1 MNPMQFAIEAVGGQT
16 AAARLCG
23 LSNVAIHKWVKNA
36 ALPRTEYTEKTNY
49 SQLLAEASNGQFTA
63 DWLLQAAN
71 PDRVKNESH
80 PRHADPSTAPEEVSE
95 MKNITTHLQESES

>member
-36 ALPRTEYTEKTNY
+36 ALPRTEYTEKPTIR
-49 SQLLAEASNGQFTA
+49 SF
-63 DWLLQAAN
+63 WLTHQRAVYGGVA
-71 PDRVKNESH
+71 
-80 PRHADPSTAPEEVSE
+80 PSSRKP
-95 MKNITTHLQESES
+95 

>member
-36 ALPRTEYTEKTNY
+36 ALPRTEYTEN
-49 SQLLAEASNGQFTA
+49 QLFTA
-63 DWLLQAAN
+63 FG
-71 PDRVKNESH
+71 
-80 PRHADPSTAPEEVSE
+80 
-95 MKNITTHLQESES
+95 

>member
-1 MNPMQFAIEAVGGQT
+1 MNPMQLAIDAVGGQT

-49 SQLLAEASNGQFTA
+49 SQVLADASKGKFTA
-63 DWLLQAAN
+63 EWLLQAAN
-71 PDRVKNESH
+71 PDRIKNEQQ
-80 PRHADPSTAPEEVSE
+80 PSD
-95 MKNITTHLQESES
+95 

>member
-49 SQLLAEASNGQFTA
+49 SQLLADASKGKFTA
-63 DWLLQAAN
+63 EWLRRAAN
-71 PDRVKNESH
+71 PDRIKSGSH
-80 PRHADPSTAPEEVSE
+80 AA
-95 MKNITTHLQESES
+95 

>member
-36 ALPRTEYTEKTNY
+36 ALPRTIRSFWLTHQMGSLRLNGSVKQLTLTELNKIHMP
-49 SQLLAEASNGQFTA
+49 
-63 DWLLQAAN
+63 
-71 PDRVKNESH
+71 PDRR
-80 PRHADPSTAPEEVSE
+80 P
-95 MKNITTHLQESES
+95 

>member
-49 SQLLAEASNGQFTA
+49 SQLLADASNGQFTA
-63 DWLLQAAN
+63 EWLRQAAN
-71 PDRVKNESH
+71 LTELN
-80 PRHADPSTAPEEVSE
+80 
-95 MKNITTHLQESES
+95 MITCRLTGGHNQLNQRKYRKWKP

>member
-49 SQLLAEASNGQFTA
+49 SEVLAVASQGKFTA
-63 DWLLQAAN
+63 EWLRQAAN
-71 PDRVKNESH
+71 PDRNRSDVN
-80 PRHADPSTAPEEVSE
+80 AA
-95 MKNITTHLQESES
+95 

>member
-1 MNPMQFAIEAVGGQT
+1 MQFAIEAVGGQT

-49 SQLLAEASNGQFTA
+49 SQRLADASAGKFTA

-71 PDRVKNESH
+71 PDREK
-80 PRHADPSTAPEEVSE
+80 
-95 MKNITTHLQESES
+95 QESSAA

>member
-1 MNPMQFAIEAVGGQT
+1 MNPMQFAIDSVGGQT

-49 SQLLAEASNGQFTA
+49 SQILADASGGKFTSE
-63 DWLLQAAN
+63 WLRHAAN
-71 PDRVKNESH
+71 PDREKH
-80 PRHADPSTAPEEVSE
+80 PITA
-95 MKNITTHLQESES
+95 

>member
-49 SQLLAEASNGQFTA
+49 SQLLADASKGLFTA
-63 DWLLQAAN
+63 EWLLLAAN
-71 PDRVKNESH
+71 PDRVKDDEHSNCQKL
-80 PRHADPSTAPEEVSE
+80 APTSEEVPQV
-95 MKNITTHLQESES
+95 ITKRQKESD